1 MNTTTFYWACVVFA
15 VHFRFA
21 TGYKNFD
28 DIDFEDPDNLYP
40 GSGKKIELPVTPA
53 PTQCPVDDPDDSQD
67 PCNYEYCCNQNK
79 EWCSNSCGNIYDDN
93 ATICHELWVSIKNV
107 CVCNYLGAN
116 NCPDDFRGQILNTAY
131 CANGPDVCE
140 PSPTPRPTPSPTTS
154 NTANPT
160 KNSHPCGN
168 DSCQHTCKIFPDPN
182 YITWSNHHYAFHG
195 SCDQIAIDNDNIQVQ
210 IRTEQR
216 WARFD
221 LPRFSTITAVGIL
234 FKITD
239 ETFYYYYD
247 AYSRAY
253 VIENNLTRAS
263 VQSFANDKITIN
275 DTNFIKLTS
284 PPFGSEGVTLEV
296 LGSGGY
302 MFGSVGMCGSWN
314 NGHAR
319 YRNGDI
325 FDTAGGFGPQTYKHS
340 YSLAQDWRVPVSKL
354 DVRNKD
360 FLPLGARTCVDS
372 NISSRGLRTPSKINA
387 VHTGCQE
394 MNCDKIDSKLF
405 RKACEADIAIT
416 GDTSWACADIL
427 MNHEAILEVS
437 PSDFELT
444 ESIEE
449 FYRQDCF
456 V

>member
-1 MNTTTFYWACVVFA
+1 MNTTTFYRACVLFA

-21 TGYKNFD
+21 TAYKKFD
-28 DIDFEDPDNLYP
+28 YIEDPDDLYP
-40 GSGKKIELPVTPA
+40 GGGKTKELPPVTPA
-53 PTQCPVDDPDDSQD
+53 PTQCPVDDPDDSHD
-67 PCNYEYCCNQNK
+67 PCNYGYCCNKNMD
-79 EWCSNSCGNIYDDN
+79 WCSNSCGNIYEDN

-116 NCPDDFRGQILNTAY
+116 NCPDDFRAQLLNTVY
-131 CANGPDVCE
+131 CANGPDLCDPCPT
-140 PSPTPRPTPSPTTS
+140 PSPISSPTPSPTALPIAS
-154 NTANPT
+154 PT

-182 YITWSNHHYAFHG
+182 YITWSNHYFAFHG
-195 SCDQIAIDNDNIQVQ
+195 SCDQIAIDNDNIQVL
-210 IRTEQR
+210 IRTEEIS
-216 WARFD
+216 
-221 LPRFSTITAVGIL
+221 RFSTITAVGIF

-247 AYSRAY
+247 SDSRRY
-253 VIENNLTRAS
+253 VTENNLSPAS
-263 VQSFANDKITIN
+263 VQSFANNKITIN
-275 DTNFIKLTS
+275 DANVINLRSDTY
-284 PPFGSEGVTLEV
+284 GVTLEV

-325 FDTAGGFGPQTYKHS
+325 FDTTGGFGPQTYNYS
-340 YSLAQDWRVPVSKL
+340 YGLAQDWKATIPHHQDSEMS
-354 DVRNKD
+354 
-360 FLPLGARTCVDS
+360 LPLGSGTCVDQDFS
-372 NISSRGLRTPSKINA
+372 YRGLRTPSKINA
-387 VHTGCQE
+387 VHAGCQE
-394 MNCDKIDSKLF
+394 KTCDKIQSKLF

-416 GDTSWACADIL
+416 GDMSWACADIL
-427 MNHEAILEVS
+427 MNHEAILEAS

-449 FYRQDCF
+449 FYRQAYY